1 MPFEE
6 LPDVDAVVVGAGFS
20 GLFMAKKLLDLGL
33 DVRGFDAGSGV
44 GGVWNWNRYPG
55 ARTDSQ
61 GHTYCFS
68 TPEML
73 AGWQYA
79 ERFPDQQQ
87 VVDYLRDFAARFQV
101 DRYFRF
107 DTLVER
113 AEFDETAMRWQVT
126 TDRGDQVTATYL
138 VTAVGLVSEPS
149 LPRLPGLDAFA
160 GPVHHTS
167 RWPREGVEIAGRR
180 VAVIGTGSSGI
191 QIVPQIARV
200 AEQLTVF
207 QRTPNYVSPSGNR
220 PVSDAEH
227 AEIRRRY
234 DEIWA
239 QVRANRAGHPYS
251 LTGRIAKEHGEAE
264 RTRIF
269 EEAWARGGHSMIQ
282 ATFDD
287 VMSDRQANE
296 WLCEFL
302 RGKIASIVD
311 DPATVAK
318 LTPDY
323 AFGAKRPP
331 IGDGY
336 LESFNLPH
344 VELVDLRREPITQFT
359 TEGVTTASRAY
370 DLDVIVLATGFDAST
385 GAYLRMDITGRGGVR
400 LSDRWSTGPSTLL
413 GLGVTGFPNLFMVA
427 GPQSPFANLPPSAE
441 HGASWIATCIEHM
454 RAAGIDTF
462 EPRQEAE
469 DDWNRQVEKAASSSQ
484 AVFGSDVNSWFFG
497 ANIEG
502 KPRAVNVYFGGAH
515 VYADLCDAE
524 AAAGYPGFVPST
536 SGESRPVGVELS
548 R

>member
-1 MPFEE
+1 MPVEE
-6 LPDVDAVVVGAGFS
+6 WSDVDAVVVGAGFS
-20 GLFMAKKLLDLGL
+20 GLYMTKKLLDLGL
-33 DVRGFDAGSGV
+33 RVQGFDAGSGV

-73 AGWQYA
+73 DSWRYA

-87 VVDYLRDFAARFQV
+87 VVDYLAHFAERFDLV
-101 DRYFRF
+101 RHFRF

-113 AEFDETAMRWQVT
+113 AEFDESSARWMVAT
-126 TDRGDQVTATYL
+126 SSGDKIAATYL

-149 LPRLPGLDAFA
+149 VPNLPGLETFA
-160 GPVHHTS
+160 GPIHHTS
-167 RWPREGVEIAGRR
+167 RWPQEGVDLAGKR

-191 QIVPQIARV
+191 QIVPQIARE
-200 AEQLTVF
+200 ADQLVVF

-220 PVSDAEH
+220 PVSDTEH
-227 AEIRRRY
+227 DEVRRHY

-251 LTGRIAKEHGEAE
+251 ATGRVAADFDENQ
-264 RTRIF
+264 RQRIF
-269 EEAWARGGHSMIQ
+269 EEAWSRGGHSMIQ

-302 RGKIASIVD
+302 RGKIAAAVD

-318 LTPDY
+318 LTPLY
-323 AFGAKRPP
+323 PYGAKRPP

-344 VELVDLRREPITQFT
+344 VALVDLRQEPITEFT
-359 TEGVTTASRAY
+359 VDGITTVAEAY
-370 DLDVIVLATGFDAST
+370 DFDVIVLATGFDAST
-385 GAYLRMDITGRGGVR
+385 GAYARMDIKGRDGAALR
-400 LSDRWSTGPSTLL
+400 DRWAVGPSTLL
-413 GLGVTGFPNLFMVA
+413 GLAVSGFPNLFMVA
-427 GPQSPFANLPPSAE
+427 GPQSPFANLPPGAE
-441 HGASWIATCIEHM
+441 HEATWIAACIEHM
-454 RAAGIDTF
+454 RAAGIDAMEPKEDAEF
-462 EPRQEAE
+462 E
-469 DDWNRQVEKAASSSQ
+469 WNRHVGEVAHSTQ
-484 AVFGSDVNSWFFG
+484 AIFGSDVNSWFFG

-524 AAAGYPGFVPST
+524 AAAGYPGFVRLM
-536 SGESRPVGVELS
+536 SRDGRLVDAVLS